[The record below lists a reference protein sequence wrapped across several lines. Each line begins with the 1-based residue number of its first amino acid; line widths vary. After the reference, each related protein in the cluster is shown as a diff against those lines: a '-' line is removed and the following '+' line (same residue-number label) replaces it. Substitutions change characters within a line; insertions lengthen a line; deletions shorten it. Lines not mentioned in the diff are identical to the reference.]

1 MNDIAYR
8 NTNKEKINCV
18 VTDPVT
24 MPDDGGNIPI
34 TFYYDACKASV
45 DTEFVLYA
53 IGTDRERI
61 STETDENIILKFVS
75 EGYGVCVADCSKMS
89 STSGSLLDWSLQSI
103 VGKLCRG
110 ELFSEDMPF
119 NSGKTYTAFLV
130 PAGYYLSRNHVFW
143 SFDKHSADGTLD
155 EIVNVWNN
163 DFRSSMG
170 ESVVCWVDD
179 NGKRKSVQDA
189 FDGSA
194 PIWLDSDGNHNPE
207 GKYIRIKHTKALDV
221 CDCIKPD
228 DDMISLDLEMN
239 IYSPGKPKRRVPVMC
254 LSNSTT
260 SIEECP
266 LTEDRP
272 HFHGF
277 LMRGYAGVVYDYGY
291 APMAR
296 GDHWGYFDGDLPK
309 GVTGDQVTYSMQFY
323 NNVFIATA
331 AMRYVRYLSLT
342 DKRFDF
348 DIDAIGVM
356 GNSKGGWTAF
366 LGRPEP
372 LNYSL
377 HRYIKNHHGETR
389 YDVGKKDAAGAVRGG
404 EEQPYKMYE
413 GKEIS
418 SQANFVFPSCGGHP
432 ADVTSGHSPMFVPC
446 HYKDRSGY
454 VEMSDFVNLCREH
467 DVPALETT
475 LVLGHTQCYGK
486 DTRYGFESYDVLFD
500 FAGFFLKDEGAKA
513 LYCTADENG
522 VHIKFTGVL
531 SQIEAE
537 EIKLICHSEQVGA
550 QAKASFGGTMWTFVP
565 EKSGRITVIIPEKYC
580 GAYIAST
587 DELTFD
593 YVGKKTIEAEYELVF
608 EGTLSELDTTCGELL
623 EMSDII
629 APDGKKAAEVVV
641 RLNDNEY
648 FNRQFYSNHFVLGN
662 ENASIITVNNLAQS
676 CGVYRLH
683 ITVRDAFS
691 RDIQLRIPSMGD
703 REREFFDFN
712 RAIKNYTT
720 KKDEQCELTFDFAI
734 ENPEIQNQLQIAVA
748 SAGNTGAPVCFE
760 DIKIYKLV

>member
-1 MNDIAYR
+1 MKSTAYQ
-8 NTNKEKINCV
+8 NTNNINLHCT
-18 VTDPVT
+18 VTKPATVC
-24 MPDDGGNIPI
+24 DDGGEICL
-34 TFYYDACKASV
+34 TFYYDTTKV
-45 DTEFVLYA
+45 TDNTELILYVT
-53 IGTDRERI
+53 GTDCERI
-61 STETDENIILKFVS
+61 STETDDNIIGTFVS
-75 EGYGVCVADCSKMS
+75 DGYCVCVADYIRWNSP
-89 STSGSLLDWSLQSI
+89 SGSLLDWSLQSI

-228 DDMISLDLEMN
+228 GEPISLDLAMN
-239 IYSPGKPKRRVPVMC
+239 IYYPVKPKNKVPVMC

-389 YDVGKKDAAGAVRGG
+389 YHSGKREADGLIRGG
-404 EEQPYKMYE
+404 EEQPYMQYG

-418 SQANFVFPSCGGHP
+418 SRANFIFPSCGGHP

-683 ITVRDAFS
+683 ITVQDAFS

>member
-1 MNDIAYR
+1 MKSTAYQ
-8 NTNKEKINCV
+8 NTNNINLHCT
-18 VTDPVT
+18 VTKPATVC
-24 MPDDGGNIPI
+24 DDGGDICL
-34 TFYYDACKASV
+34 TFYYAAPKVSDI
-45 DTEFVLYA
+45 TEFILYVT
-53 IGTDRERI
+53 GTDCECI
-61 STETDENIILKFVS
+61 STETDDNIIGTFVS
-75 EGYGVCVADCSKMS
+75 DGYCVCVADYSRWDS
-89 STSGSLLDWSLQSI
+89 PSGSRLDWSLQRLVS
-103 VGKLCRG
+103 KLSHG
-110 ELFSEDMPF
+110 ELFAPGMPF
-119 NSGKTYTAFLV
+119 ENDKTHMAFLV
-130 PAGYYLSRNHVFW
+130 PAGYYLSRSHVFW
-143 SFDKHSADGTLD
+143 SFDKHSADGTLE
-155 EIVNVWNN
+155 EIVDVWNN

-179 NGKRKSVQDA
+179 SGNRKSVQNA

-194 PIWLDSDGNHNPE
+194 PIWLDSEAKPDPD
-207 GKYIRIKHTKALDV
+207 GKYIRIKHTKATAIS
-221 CDCIKPD
+221 DCIKPD
-228 DDMISLDLEMN
+228 GEMISLDLAMN
-239 IYSPGKPKRRVPVMC
+239 IYYPVKPKRKVPVMC

-260 SIEECP
+260 SIADCP

-296 GDHWGYFDGDLPK
+296 GDHWGYFDGEHPK

-323 NNVFIATA
+323 NNVFIGTA

-372 LNYSL
+372 LKYSP

-389 YDVGKKDAAGAVRGG
+389 YDAGKREADGLIRGG
-404 EEQPYKMYE
+404 EEQPYMMYE
-413 GKEIS
+413 GRKILS
-418 SQANFVFPSCGGHP
+418 RANFIFPSCGGHP

-454 VEMSDFVNLCREH
+454 VEMSDFVNLCRVH

-486 DTRYGFESYDVLFD
+486 DTRHGFDSYDVLFD
-500 FAGFFLKDEGAKA
+500 FAGFFLKGEKAKA

-537 EIKLICHSEQVGA
+537 EIKLICHGEQVEA

-565 EKSGRITVIIPEKYC
+565 ECCGRITVIIPEKYC

-593 YVGKKTIEAEYELVF
+593 YVDKKTIEAEYELVF
-608 EGTLSELDTTCGELL
+608 EGTLSEFDTTCGELL

-662 ENASIITVNNLAQS
+662 ENASIITINGIVQES
-676 CGVYRLH
+676 GVYRLH
-683 ITVRDAFS
+683 MAVRDEFS

-703 REREFFDFN
+703 REKEVFDFK
-712 RAIKNYTT
+712 RAIQNYTT
-720 KKDEQCELTFDFAI
+720 KKNEPAEFVFDFAI
-734 ENPEIQNQLQIAVA
+734 GNIETCNKLEIALA
-748 SAGNTGAPVCFE
+748 SAGNLEAPVHFE
-760 DIKIYKLV
+760 DVKIYRRI